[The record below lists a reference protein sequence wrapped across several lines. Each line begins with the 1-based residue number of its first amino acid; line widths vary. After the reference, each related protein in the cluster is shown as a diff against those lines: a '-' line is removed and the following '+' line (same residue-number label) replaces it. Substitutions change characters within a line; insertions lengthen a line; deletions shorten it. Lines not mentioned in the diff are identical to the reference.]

1 MALASP
7 CAVEYAVWSQGL
19 VLLMGLHDRE
29 KYMRVGEEFCVGYAV
44 RVVGFTE
51 YRNMSFWAL
60 LAKKS

>member
-51 YRNMSFWAL
+51 GNL
-60 LAKKS
+60 QD